1 MYGSFSLHLECEV
14 TMEHSHRVKVG
25 KYLSV
30 SFSGKNN
37 ESALLL
43 DQGTLLKYSDT
54 NDKIERKLFIIEA
67 IKLGAQKSALA
78 KALGVS
84 RQTID
89 NYLSIYN
96 HFGIEG
102 LIYSYSPKKSKRIR
116 THREDS
122 AQKRQLGNKTK
133 EIRDHIKQE
142 KAKQKQ
148 LILPLEEPEIEQE
161 EQPYHQE
168 HEWAF
173 SRYAGVFV
181 YIITLI
187 VQYDWIKFIQGYFG
201 SGYKLFLAF
210 LLMVARNVRSI
221 EQFKNIRLKEAA
233 KLLGVNELPSRRR
246 IREWLVLTSE
256 LGIASH
262 ILNSFFRH
270 QIRVG
275 IVGLWL
281 WSTDGHLLT
290 YTGKEK
296 LRPAYNTQ
304 RRLMVPGRTN
314 MVTTD
319 HTGRIVDF
327 QIQEGKGSL
336 KDRIVALDLKW
347 RDEVPGGI
355 IHVFDREGDG
365 KDFFFNLS
373 ALGIQFVTWE
383 KNVDS
388 QKLKALQAEA
398 FTEEFQFNGKKYRI
412 FEGEKQYT
420 IAVDGI
426 EITLRLRR
434 IYIWNM
440 TSNKRTCGLSNVCK
454 QKMTTRECAVAILS
468 RWGMS
473 ENTFKHLN
481 ERHPLHNEPSFT
493 VVESEYQEMANPELK
508 RKKGVLAQIRSSL
521 NSMYKKLSKT
531 KQVFNKDGSPRKK
544 SARSNLEQEIAHKE
558 KELETLQKDIKET
571 PERIDCSQEDAYRNF
586 KHINNESKNLYDFVV
601 TSAWNAR
608 KQMVEWLRP
617 IYGNKNE
624 YVDLFYAITRCHG
637 WIQSDPEKVTV
648 RLEPL
653 EQPSRR
659 AAQEQFCRKLS
670 SLKARTPAGKLLR
683 IEVGK
688 SPM

>member
-1 MYGSFSLHLECEV
+1 
-14 TMEHSHRVKVG
+14 MEYNNKVRVG
-25 KYLSV
+25 KYLDLAFADKDKENIYLFDGNTIV
-30 SFSGKNN
+30 
-37 ESALLL
+37 
-43 DQGTLLKYSDT
+43 KYLE
-54 NDKIERKLFIIEA
+54 NPDKTERKLFVIDA
-67 IKLGAQKSALA
+67 IKLGAQKSLLA
-78 KALGVS
+78 KALGIS

-89 NYLSIYN
+89 NYLNIYN
-96 HFGIEG
+96 LFGVEG
-102 LIYSYSPKKSKRIR
+102 LIHSYSPKKSKDIK
-116 THREDS
+116 THRENS
-122 AQKRQLGNKTK
+122 APKRKLGNKTI
-133 EIRDHIKQE
+133 EIREHIKQE

-148 LILPLEEPEIEQE
+148 SILPFEEPDLEQE
-161 EQPYHQE
+161 EQPYNQE

-210 LLMVARNVRSI
+210 LLMVAKNVRSI

-233 KLLGVNELPSRRR
+233 QLLGINELPSRRR
-246 IREWLVLTSE
+246 LREWLVLVSE
-256 LGIASH
+256 LGVASH
-262 ILNSFFRH
+262 MLNCFFRH

-281 WSTDGHLLT
+281 WSTDGHLLP

-327 QIQEGKGSL
+327 QIQEGKGNL

-347 RDEVPGGI
+347 RGEIPHGVV
-355 IHVFDREGDG
+355 HVFDREGDG
-365 KDFFFNLS
+365 KEFFFTLS
-373 ALGIQFVTWE
+373 SLGIQFVTWE

-388 QKLKALQAEA
+388 QKLKAMDADA
-398 FTEEFQFNGKKYRI
+398 FTEEFQFNGKTYRI
-412 FEGEKQYT
+412 CEDEKPYT

-426 EITLRLRR
+426 ETTFRLRR
-434 IYIWNM
+434 IYIWNV
-440 TSNKRTCGLSNVCK
+440 TSNKRTCGLSNVSS

-481 ERHPLHNEPSFT
+481 NEHPLHNEPSFSM
-493 VVESEYQEMANPELK
+493 VESEQQDMANPELK
-508 RKKGVLAQIRSSL
+508 SKKSILAQIRSNL
-521 NSMYKKLSKT
+521 TSMYKKLSKT
-531 KQVFNKDGSPRKK
+531 EQIFNKDGSPRKN
-544 SARSNLEQEIAHKE
+544 SAYSNRKQKINQQEEA
-558 KELETLQKDIKET
+558 LGALQEEIKNT
-571 PERIDCSQEDAYRNF
+571 PERIDCSQEDAYKNF
-586 KHINNESKNLYDFVV
+586 KRINNESKNLYDFVV
-601 TSAWNAR
+601 SSAWNAR
-608 KQMVEWLRP
+608 KQMVEWLQP
-617 IYGNKNE
+617 IYGKKNE

-637 WIQSDPEKVTV
+637 WIQSESEQVTV

>member
-1 MYGSFSLHLECEV
+1 
-14 TMEHSHRVKVG
+14 MEYKHRVKIG
-25 KYLSV
+25 KYLSIAL
-30 SFSGKNN
+30 SGDNK
-37 ESALLL
+37 ECAILLHQNTLVKTL
-43 DQGTLLKYSDT
+43 DN

-67 IKLGAQKSALA
+67 IKLGANKSPLA
-78 KALGVS
+78 NALGIS

-89 NYLSIYN
+89 NYLDVYKY
-96 HFGIEG
+96 FGIEG
-102 LIYSYSPKKSKRIR
+102 LIHSYSPKKSKRIR
-116 THREDS
+116 THRENS

-133 EIRDHIKQE
+133 EIHDHIKQE

-148 LILPLEEPEIEQE
+148 LILPLEEPEVEQE

-187 VQYDWIKFIQGYFG
+187 GQYDWIKFIQGYFG
-201 SGYKLFLAF
+201 SGYKLFLAL
-210 LLMVARNVRSI
+210 LLMVARNIRSI
-221 EQFKNIRLKEAA
+221 EQFKNIRLKEASR
-233 KLLGVNELPSRRR
+233 LLGVNELPSRKR
-246 IREWLVLTSE
+246 IRQWLSQTSE

-262 ILNSFFRH
+262 MLNCFFRH

-281 WSTDGHLLT
+281 WSTDGHLLP

-327 QIQEGKGSL
+327 QIQEGKGNL
-336 KDRIVALDLKW
+336 KDRIIALDLKW
-347 RDEVPGGI
+347 RDEVPGAI
-355 IHVFDREGDG
+355 VHVFDREGDG

-388 QKLKALQAEA
+388 QKLKALPAEA
-398 FTEEFQFNGKKYRI
+398 FTEELQLNRKKYCI
-412 FEGEKQYT
+412 FEGEKQYV
-420 IAVDGI
+420 IEVDGI
-426 EITLRLRR
+426 EVTLRLRR
-434 IYIWNM
+434 IYIWN
-440 TSNKRTCGLSNVCK
+440 TNSNKRTCGLSNVCK
-454 QKMTTRECAVAILS
+454 QKMSTRECAVAILN
-468 RWGMS
+468 RWGIS

-481 ERHPLHNEPSFT
+481 ERHPLHNEPSFNMA
-493 VVESEYQEMANPELK
+493 ESQYQEIANPELK
-508 RKKGVLAQIRSSL
+508 SKKTILAQIRSSL

-544 SARSNLEQEIAHKE
+544 SARSNLEQKIAHKE
-558 KELETLQKDIKET
+558 NELETLHKEIKET
-571 PERIDCSQEDAYRNF
+571 PGRIDCSQEDAYKNF
-586 KHINNESKNLYDFVV
+586 KCINNESKNLYDFVLS
-601 TSAWNAR
+601 SAWNAR

-688 SPM
+688 TPM